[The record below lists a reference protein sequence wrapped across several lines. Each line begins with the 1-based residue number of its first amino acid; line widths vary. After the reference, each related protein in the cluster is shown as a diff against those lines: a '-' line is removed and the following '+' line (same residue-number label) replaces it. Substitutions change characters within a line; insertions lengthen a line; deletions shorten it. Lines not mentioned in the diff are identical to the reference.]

1 LRRLDRHELA
11 ESLRAADRGWVL
23 AAIVSVLVTL
33 TLVTVRWGLL
43 AAPDP
48 GRSRWRV
55 LWHSVVVGQAV
66 NILVPLR
73 FGEGARVVMTA
84 RHLGLPVGRVVTAVA
99 VERVFDVAAFLAAG
113 LFVFSIGA
121 LPEGVADRAP
131 LAAAFAVVTVLG
143 LIALVR
149 LLPYLAGGEPR
160 SANRF
165 VRWLQTQAAAAGH
178 GWTAVAS
185 TGRLFVVSALTV
197 VILLA
202 SASTNLLM
210 LRAFDLAIPA
220 TAALV
225 LLIVLQIGT
234 AVVSVPGN
242 IGVFHYLTV
251 LTLAQWQVPPATA
264 LAVAIVLHAVSIGPK
279 LLLAPFAVIDR
290 PARA

>member
-1 LRRLDRHELA
+1 M
-11 ESLRAADRGWVL
+11 L

-43 AAPDP
+43 AAPDS
-48 GRSRWRV
+48 GRSCWRV
-55 LWHSVVVGQAV
+55 LWHSVVLGQAV

-84 RHLGLPVGRVVTAVA
+84 RHFGLPVGRVVTAAA
-99 VERVFDVAAFLAAG
+99 VERLFDVAAFLVAG
-113 LFVFSIGA
+113 LFVFSIGP

-143 LIALVR
+143 LIAIVR
-149 LLPYLAGGEPR
+149 LLPSLARGEPR

-178 GWTAVAS
+178 GWTAVAH
-185 TGRLFVVSALTV
+185 TGKLVVVSALTV
-197 VILLA
+197 VILLS
-202 SASTNLLM
+202 SAFTNLLM

-264 LAVAIVLHAVSIGPK
+264 LAVAIVLHAVSVGPK
-279 LLLAPFAVIDR
+279 LLLAPFALIDRPDR